1 MAFGATRVGDIGGD
15 IGMADEVEYDVEAE
29 AGGQTVSNG
38 YAEEAESAPVQAA
51 ASVAESDDDEEL
63 RRMKRRER
71 FALESAA
78 GTDAEAAKGKGS
90 RRERDAPAR
99 SARDA
104 PARGPAPEI
113 EGSEIIGRFRR
124 CFRCNKRFGAHDVS
138 SFQCHKCG
146 DHPVPRAGN
155 PGGQG
160 AEAADGGER
169 PPPTS
174 LDEKLPKC
182 YNCGGEGHLR
192 RNCPEPRRKNDGR
205 EGDAAAADAGEEGE
219 GEEGGRK
226 RRRGEREAP
235 SKAPVQ
241 VEGSALIQVGLH
253 SPPPPPFPFHAP
265 RPLFCVR
272 DPAPCT
278 HTTPLSPPISHPSR
292 SSGQRPALPCLKQ
305 KCLMP

>member
-38 YAEEAESAPVQAA
+38 YAEEAESASVQAA

-78 GTDAEAAKGKGS
+78 GKDAEAAKGKGS

-146 DHPVPRAGN
+146 DHPVPRADN
-155 PGGQG
+155 PSGQG

-205 EGDAAAADAGEEGE
+205 EGDAAAADAGEEGD

-241 VEGSALIQVGLH
+241 VEGSALIQVGGTRLPL
-253 SPPPPPFPFHAP
+253 PPFPSTPLALSSASETPRPAHTQPPSPPPFPTP
-265 RPLFCVR
+265 RALLVNGQ
-272 DPAPCT
+272 PC
-278 HTTPLSPPISHPSR
+278 R
-292 SSGQRPALPCLKQ
+292 V
-305 KCLMP
+305 